1 MNKFQILVVEDD
13 APIRNLMATTLKT
26 HDYKYL
32 LAQNGEEAIIQAST
46 HDPDV
51 VFLDLG
57 LPDMDGVEIIK
68 KIREWSNMPIIVI
81 SARSEDEDK
90 IEALD
95 AGADDYLTKPF
106 SVEELLARL
115 RVMQRRIALLQLD
128 NNVNKSSI
136 YTNGKLKIDYVAGCA
151 YKDDEELK
159 LTPIEYKLLCI
170 LAKNT
175 GKVLTHKYITQKI
188 WGSAWDSNVASLRV
202 FMATLRK
209 KLGNDSNS
217 YIQTHVGI
225 GYRMLKVETN
235 IEDELS
241 S

>member
-115 RVMQRRIALLQLD
+115 RVMQRRIALLQVD

-209 KLGNDSNS
+209 KLGNNSNS

-235 IEDELS
+235 IEDEMLP
-241 S
+241 